1 MPKSERIGWNFA
13 NSYMKLSEFFYTK
26 IKPTPVKSPKLI
38 VLNKQLATSL
48 GLENDFLQTEEGV
61 AMLAGNKIP
70 EGAVPI
76 AQGYAG
82 HQFGSFTRLGDGRA
96 IMLGEHV
103 TPNGELFDI
112 QLKGSGVTPY
122 SRGGD
127 GRAALGSMLREY
139 IISEAM
145 HGLSIP
151 TTRSLAVVTTG
162 EPVFREK
169 PLQGAILT
177 RVATSHLRVGTFQ
190 YAAYWGNEEDLQKL
204 ADYAINRHYPEIKE
218 AYNPYLSLLDE
229 VIRRQASLVA
239 QWQLVGFIHGVMNTD
254 NVTISGETIDYGP
267 CAFMNTFDRKTVFS
281 SIDHEGRYAYGNQP
295 PITHWN
301 LARFAETLLPL
312 LNTNEMNA
320 HQLAEKAIHQFPE
333 VYSKYWLKGMRSK
346 LGIFNEEEDDLDLCR
361 SLLELME
368 KYEADFTNT
377 FLALTFNKLENNE
390 LFSSEDF
397 LSWHKR
403 WSNRLKRQKATTE
416 QVHELMRNNNPA
428 IIPRNH
434 LVEEALEMAVEKQN
448 YDKINK

>member
-162 EPVFREK
+162 EPVFRE
-169 PLQGAILT
+169 
-177 RVATSHLRVGTFQ
+177 
-190 YAAYWGNEEDLQKL
+190 
-204 ADYAINRHYPEIKE
+204 
-218 AYNPYLSLLDE
+218 
-229 VIRRQASLVA
+229 
-239 QWQLVGFIHGVMNTD
+239 
-254 NVTISGETIDYGP
+254 
-267 CAFMNTFDRKTVFS
+267 
-281 SIDHEGRYAYGNQP
+281 
-295 PITHWN
+295 
-301 LARFAETLLPL
+301 
-312 LNTNEMNA
+312 
-320 HQLAEKAIHQFPE
+320 
-333 VYSKYWLKGMRSK
+333 
-346 LGIFNEEEDDLDLCR
+346 
-361 SLLELME
+361 
-368 KYEADFTNT
+368 
-377 FLALTFNKLENNE
+377 
-390 LFSSEDF
+390 
-397 LSWHKR
+397 
-403 WSNRLKRQKATTE
+403 
-416 QVHELMRNNNPA
+416 
-428 IIPRNH
+428 
-434 LVEEALEMAVEKQN
+434 
-448 YDKINK
+448 